1 MDEVRCKSLL
11 PIAIGIVVNRKI
23 LVPKNSWW
31 WLRPII
37 RESMTI
43 HYFAPPG
50 HDVHDFIFLFHG
62 LHMWIR
68 ISRPAGAVKRVAA
81 KGLKP
86 IIHLH
91 NMNHGLKPWQ
101 WKKSKALIS
110 IPRLP
115 YSLFMIR
122 YYSFL
127 YLLSHSFL
135 SNCLILPS
143 IAVSKARHLASYF
156 AAAPKWRK

>member
-1 MDEVRCKSLL
+1 MAEVRCKSLL
-11 PIAIGIVVNRKI
+11 PIAIGIVVSRKI

-37 RESMTI
+37 LESVAI
-43 HYFAPPG
+43 HYFAPQG
-50 HDVHDFIFLFHG
+50 LDVHDFIFLFHG
-62 LHMWIR
+62 LHMWLQ

-81 KGLKP
+81 K
-86 IIHLH
+86 
-91 NMNHGLKPWQ
+91 GLKPWQ

-122 YYSFL
+122 YYLFL

-143 IAVSKARHLASYF
+143 IAVSKARHSASYF
-156 AAAPKWRK
+156 AAAPKW